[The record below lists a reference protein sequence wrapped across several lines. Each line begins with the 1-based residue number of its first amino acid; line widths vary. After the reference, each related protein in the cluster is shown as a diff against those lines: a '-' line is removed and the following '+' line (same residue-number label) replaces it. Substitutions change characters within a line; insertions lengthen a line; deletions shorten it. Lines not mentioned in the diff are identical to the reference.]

1 MTTSRRHG
9 NETLRKIG
17 VGVMVIGLVAALLPA
32 PEADKFSTAHEL
44 WQLSGRQ
51 LWWWF
56 GGITV
61 LAFGNTLRLIGQQGH
76 PGLPWPLFR
85 HVDHDVLARKLMR
98 WRFDF
103 HRRHPGFTLRRRLA
117 AGAR

>member
-1 MTTSRRHG
+1 MKKPRRHG

-17 VGVMVIGLVAALLPA
+17 VGLMVIGLVAAFCPMPA
-32 PEADKFSTAHEL
+32 ANPFSTAREL
-44 WQLSGRQ
+44 VELSGRQ

-56 GGITV
+56 GGTTV
-61 LAFGNTLRLIGQQGH
+61 LAFGNTLRLIGTQGH

-85 HVDHDVLARKLMR
+85 PVDHDALARWVMR
-98 WRFDF
+98 KRFEF

-117 AGAR
+117 S

>member
-1 MTTSRRHG
+1 MKTPRRHG
-9 NETLRKIG
+9 NETLRRIG

-32 PEADKFSTAHEL
+32 PAADPFSTVHEL
-44 WQLSGRQ
+44 YELSGRQ

-61 LAFGNTLRLIGQQGH
+61 LALGNTLRLIGAQGH

-85 HVDHDVLARKLMR
+85 PVDHDALARWVMR
-98 WRFDF
+98 KRFEF
-103 HRRHPGFTLRRRLA
+103 HRRHPDFTLRRRWRTF
-117 AGAR
+117 AG

>member
-1 MTTSRRHG
+1 MTTPRRHG

-44 WQLSGRQ
+44 WELSGRQ

-56 GGITV
+56 GGVTV
-61 LAFGNTLRLIGQQGH
+61 LAIGNTLRLIGAQGH

-85 HVDHDVLARKLMR
+85 PVDHDALARRLMR

-103 HRRHPGFTLRRRLA
+103 HRRHPGFTLRRRFA
-117 AGAR
+117 ATGR